1 MALQLPALPV
11 SLGAL
16 QALRAELGPSFA
28 GEAQRRFFDS
38 QAQELLYSG
47 AMGAGKSRVLCEKAW
62 HLALRYPGVTV
73 GIFRKVRASLPA
85 TTLRTFTRDVMQPG
99 RVAARNLSEGWYEL
113 DNGSRIY
120 FLGLDP
126 DPVTGVPSKIGSLEL
141 AWAGVDEAVEVS
153 EGDWTML
160 LGRLRDPR
168 IPFHQLAAATN
179 PGPPAHWLKLRFTPP
194 TVDREY
200 LHATAADNRFLPEDY
215 RRLIAALPDNAIGR
229 RLGRGEWASVEGAI
243 WTLEPEFIRPVEG
256 EPRKVVAGL
265 DWGFVHQFA
274 VEVVGQSGSGRLAV
288 RSELYVKGLGLDQ
301 LVEPFLH
308 PQTGQPHVG
317 LARMLEA
324 QHVGTLAYDP
334 SEPQLAGQLGRLL
347 EAHRAS
353 HSQLLLQEGGGT
365 CQLRVNLK
373 PAVNTM
379 ATGLQAVDKA
389 LRGGMLVDPSCRGL
403 IAELPGYTW
412 APDRKGGFHERPVEV
427 GDDAC
432 DALRYAVME
441 FEPDPDNPWA
451 ALAGGPAGGVA

>member
-1 MALQLPALPV
+1 MALQLPPAPV
-11 SLGAL
+11 SRAAL
-16 QALRAELGPSFA
+16 EALRAELGPSFA

-38 QAQELLYSG
+38 RAQELLYSG

-62 HLALRYPGVTV
+62 HLALRYPGITV
-73 GIFRKVRASLPA
+73 GVFRKVRASLAA

-99 RVAARNLSEGWYEL
+99 RVASRNLSEGWWEL

-126 DPVTGVPSKIGSLEL
+126 DPITGVPSKIGSLEL

-168 IPFHQLAAATN
+168 IPWHQLAAATN

-194 TVDREY
+194 TADREY
-200 LHATAADNRFLPEDY
+200 LHATAADNRFLPEQY

-229 RLGRGEWASVEGAI
+229 RLGKGEWASVEGAI
-243 WTLEPEFIRPVEG
+243 WTLEPEFIRAVEG
-256 EPRKVVAGL
+256 EPRRVVAGL

-274 VEVVGQSGSGRLAV
+274 VEVVGQSGSGRLSV
-288 RSELYVKGLGLDQ
+288 RGELYVQGLGLDQ

-308 PQTGQPHVG
+308 PQTRQPHEG
-317 LARMLEA
+317 LARLLER
-324 QHVGTLAYDP
+324 HRVGTLAYDP
-334 SEPQLAGQLGRLL
+334 SEPQLAGQLLRLL
-347 EAHRAS
+347 EAHRSS
-353 HSQLLLQEGGGT
+353 HSQELAAAGQGH
-365 CQLRVNLK
+365 CQLRVELK
-373 PAVNTM
+373 PATNTM
-379 ATGLQAVDKA
+379 STGLQAVDKA
-389 LRGGMLVDPSCRGL
+389 LRQGMTVDPGCRGL

-412 APDRKGGFHERPVEV
+412 APDKKGGFHERPVEV

-441 FEPDPDNPWA
+441 FEPDPENPWA